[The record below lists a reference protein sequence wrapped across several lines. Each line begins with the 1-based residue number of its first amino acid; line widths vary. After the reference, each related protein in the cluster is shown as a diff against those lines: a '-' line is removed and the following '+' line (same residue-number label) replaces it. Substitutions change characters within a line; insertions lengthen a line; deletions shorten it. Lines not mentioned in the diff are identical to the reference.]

1 MSSSLHGRGC
11 IYTRVDEVAN
21 GGAAEI
27 VGDKA
32 LVLMPRFLCLFSK
45 STLNTCPKAIR

>member
-1 MSSSLHGRGC
+1 MSSNLHGRGC

-21 GGAAEI
+21 GGTTEI

-32 LVLMPRFLCLFSK
+32 LVLIPRFLCLFSK
-45 STLNTCPKAIR
+45 STLNSCPNAIR